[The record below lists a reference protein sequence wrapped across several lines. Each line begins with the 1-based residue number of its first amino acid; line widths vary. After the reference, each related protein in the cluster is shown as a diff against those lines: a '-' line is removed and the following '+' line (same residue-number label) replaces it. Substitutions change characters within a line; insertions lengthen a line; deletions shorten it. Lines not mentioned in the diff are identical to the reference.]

1 MELFFIIL
9 IILKII
15 KNNLKIIE
23 FLNDSITFTKFH
35 SLKQN
40 LTNLEM
46 SNVHF
51 ENRCLNKYLN
61 KIRYNFNHRVTISI
75 GLNKK
80 HNKSIS
86 LRTTRFDKPVHDR
99 KGDKLSTL
107 SDVFD
112 VSISV
117 IHKIKTNLFPLMM
130 EALRDQIKPWSNNI
144 SQSSLYAI
152 GCTCHPIVRCHP
164 GQRDNIS
171 FSTGH
176 FYTIQNSPANN
187 KIKLLKIEIISE
199 RVGASIAVKYPDI
212 KILNP
217 AGIKASAY
225 QCLAVRKVSCANW
238 LLGKNKSVIG
248 PLAK

>member
-51 ENRCLNKYLN
+51 ENRCLNKYLS

-75 GLNKK
+75 KN
-80 HNKSIS
+80 
-86 LRTTRFDKPVHDR
+86 

-152 GCTCHPIVRCHP
+152 DCTCHPIVRCHP
-164 GQRDNIS
+164 GQRGVYLLLIL
-171 FSTGH
+171 
-176 FYTIQNSPANN
+176 
-187 KIKLLKIEIISE
+187 KIK
-199 RVGASIAVKYPDI
+199 
-212 KILNP
+212 
-217 AGIKASAY
+217 
-225 QCLAVRKVSCANW
+225 
-238 LLGKNKSVIG
+238 
-248 PLAK
+248 